1 MICLHTRSVPKKAEH
16 EWVVDDK
23 LAGSRYVYVVR
34 CGDDPDKPQ
43 KTAEDVYIATLLR
56 WI

>member
-23 LAGSRYVYVVR
+23 LAGSRCVYVVR